1 MGALPLHVT
10 VEGAGTPLV
19 LLHAFPFCHTLFED
33 QRPLAAG
40 CLLVRPDL
48 RGFGRSPGTPTA
60 TMEEMAGDVL
70 EALDRLRLDRVVL
83 GGVSM
88 GGYVALAL
96 LRLDPSRVR
105 GLVLMDTQAL
115 ADDDVARAGRGV
127 TAARVEQEG
136 TAFLV
141 DGLLQRLVAPSCPA
155 AVRAELERR
164 MRAES
169 PAAVAAALRG
179 MALREDCRDVLH
191 RYGGPLLVVVG
202 AEDVVTPPERAR
214 QMAELVPGAT
224 LHQVPGT
231 GHLPNVERP
240 VDVNGVI
247 AAFMGGC

>member
-40 CLLVRPDL
+40 ALLVRPDL
-48 RGFGRSPGTPTA
+48 RGFGRSPQAATA
-60 TMEEMAGDVL
+60 TMEEMAADVL
-70 EALDRLRLDRVVL
+70 EALDRLKLDRVVL
-83 GGVSM
+83 GGISM

-115 ADDDVARAGRGV
+115 ADDEAGRAARGV
-127 TAARVEQEG
+127 NAARVEQEG

-141 DGLLQRLVAPSCPA
+141 DGLLERLLSPACPEDTRRE
-155 AVRAELERR
+155 VEHR

-179 MALREDCRDVLH
+179 MAVREDSRDVLH
-191 RYGGPLLVVVG
+191 RYGGPLLVMVG
-202 AEDVVTPPERAR
+202 EQDVVTPPDRAR
-214 QMAELVPGAT
+214 QMAELVPGAV
-224 LHQVPGT
+224 LVQVPGA
-231 GHLPNVERP
+231 GHLPNVEKP
-240 VDVNGVI
+240 ALVNEALASFV
-247 AAFMGGC
+247 ARC